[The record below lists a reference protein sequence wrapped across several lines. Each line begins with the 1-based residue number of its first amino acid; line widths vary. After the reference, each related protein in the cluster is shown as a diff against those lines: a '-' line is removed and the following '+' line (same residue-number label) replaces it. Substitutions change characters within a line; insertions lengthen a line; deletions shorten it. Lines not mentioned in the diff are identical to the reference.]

1 MRLKQGQV
9 WKNGGRFYQIT
20 EWSRASIKFKV
31 SQIVSIILPAF
42 FFCISIA
49 CAEWNRELTSFL
61 EFHCYDCHGDGAKKG
76 GLAMD
81 QLSNDLDDPA
91 TFVTWE
97 RIYDRAMSGEMPP
110 KKTLERPSAN
120 ELAVFSSHLEPPL
133 VDAHSKD
140 KGTVL
145 RRLNRQEY
153 ENTLNDLM
161 GTNLKLDSHL
171 PEDGRSHEFD
181 NVGESLSLSMQ
192 HLKKYIHAAGLVFD
206 QVIKQVDHP
215 LLYKKKKIFFREQTL
230 KTHVGKLWK
239 QLDDGAI
246 VHFYGRGYP
255 SGLLRES
262 RVTKSGLYRFR
273 ITGYA
278 YQSKDPITCV
288 LITES
293 YAPGSKKEIVAT
305 PEFIP
310 AKPTTFEMKVW
321 LDDGYMIKFDP
332 QGIYRIPGFEHL
344 DVNEY
349 EGRGF
354 AFMGAEIE
362 GPLKEGYPRYGYDL
376 IFDGIE
382 RKELPPN
389 HPSNREHSWYR
400 PKFEILCEDENK
412 TIESFIVRMGS
423 LAFRERV
430 ELKEMVAYRELYFRE
445 RAKGE
450 SIDVSLRTVFCAIF
464 SSPRFLFLQ
473 ERVGAL
479 SDRRIK
485 DRLRLFLNRT
495 LDDSLESKKDHKG
508 AGLRAYAELLT
519 KSEKFDRFIKDL
531 TDNWLDLR
539 NIDFTS
545 PDRTLFPEFDDYLKH
560 SMLQETRSFVRRM
573 FLENLPISNLVKSDF
588 AMVNERL
595 AQHYG
600 IDNVTGPKFRRVSL
614 PANSPRGGLLTQGSI
629 LKVTANGTNTSPV
642 MRGVWVMERIL
653 GQAPTP
659 PPPGIPGVEPD
670 IRGAET
676 LRDLLEKHRSMES
689 CQGCHAKF
697 DPLGFALESFNP
709 IGGYREH
716 YRSLNPSALKVERKV
731 RAKSVQY
738 RVGPEVDSSGE
749 FSDGKSFD
757 DIHGFMMG
765 LAENEK
771 LLARAFVRK
780 LLTFATGREL
790 GFSDREEVER
800 IVSQCSGGGYRAGD
814 LLHAAIS
821 SNIFQSK

>member
-1 MRLKQGQV
+1 MDLNESVPKI
-9 WKNGGRFYQIT
+9 FI
-20 EWSRASIKFKV
+20 
-31 SQIVSIILPAF
+31 AF
-42 FFCISIA
+42 FFCISVTF
-49 CAEWNRELTSFL
+49 AEWKRELLPFL
-61 EFHCYDCHGDGAKKG
+61 ELHCYDCHGDGAKKG

-81 QLSNDLDDPA
+81 QLSFDLEDPA

-97 RIYDRAMSGEMPP
+97 RIYDRATSGEMPP
-110 KKTLERPSAN
+110 KKIVERPTAS
-120 ELAVFSSHLEPPL
+120 ELAFFSKQLGPPL
-133 VDAHSKD
+133 GNAHSKE

-161 GTNLKLDSHL
+161 GTNLRLGSHL

-181 NVGESLSLSMQ
+181 NVGESLNLSME
-192 HLKKYIHAAGLVFD
+192 HLKQYIHAAGLVFD
-206 QVIKQVDHP
+206 QVVKQVDYP
-215 LLYKKKKIFFREQTL
+215 LLYKKKEIFFQEQTL
-230 KTHVGKLWK
+230 NAHVGKQWK
-239 QLDDGAI
+239 KLEDGA
-246 VHFYGRGYP
+246 VVFFYGGSYP
-255 SGLLRES
+255 TGLLKES
-262 RVTKSGLYRFR
+262 RVRKSGLYRFR

-278 YQSKDPITCV
+278 YQSKDPITCI
-288 LITES
+288 LTTES
-293 YAPGSKKEIVAT
+293 YAPGSKKEIVAA
-305 PEFIP
+305 PEFVP
-310 AKPTTFEMKVW
+310 SKPTTFEMKVW

-354 AFMGAEIE
+354 AFMGAELE
-362 GPLKEGYPRYGYDL
+362 GPLKEGYPRHGYDL

-382 RKELPPN
+382 RNEVPPN
-389 HPSNREHSWYR
+389 HPSNREHSWYK

-412 TIESFIVRMGS
+412 TIDRFLVRMGS
-423 LAFRERV
+423 LAFRETV
-430 ELKEMVAYRELYFRE
+430 ELKEMVAYRDLYFRE
-445 RAKGE
+445 RGKGE

-473 ERVGAL
+473 EKVGTL
-479 SDRRIK
+479 SDYRIK
-485 DRLRLFLNRT
+485 DRLRLFLNRS
-495 LDDSLESKKDHKG
+495 LDHSFESKKDRKS
-508 AGLRAYAELLT
+508 ADFRAFTDLLI
-519 KSEKFDRFIKDL
+519 KSEKFDRFIKDF

-545 PDRTLFPEFDDYLKH
+545 PDRTLFPEFDDYLKY
-560 SMLQETRSFVRRM
+560 SMLEETRSFVRRM
-573 FLENLPISNLVKSDF
+573 FLDNLPISNLVKSDF
-588 AMVNERL
+588 AMINNRL

-600 IDNVTGPKFRRVSL
+600 IENVNGSKFRPVSL

-653 GQAPTP
+653 GQVPTP
-659 PPPGIPGVEPD
+659 PLPGITGVEPD

-716 YRSLNPSALKVERKV
+716 YRSLNPSAPKVERKV
-731 RAKSVQY
+731 RAQNVRY

-749 FSDGKSFD
+749 FSDGKSFS
-757 DIHGFMMG
+757 DIHDFMSG

>member
-1 MRLKQGQV
+1 VHR
-9 WKNGGRFYQIT
+9 
-20 EWSRASIKFKV
+20 
-31 SQIVSIILPAF
+31 ILTAF
-42 FFCISIA
+42 FFCTSVIF
-49 CAEWNRELTSFL
+49 AEWKRELLPFL
-61 EFHCYDCHGDGAKKG
+61 ELHCYDCHGDGAKKG

-81 QLSNDLDDPA
+81 QLSYDLEDPA

-110 KKTLERPSAN
+110 KKILERPSAN
-120 ELAVFSSHLEPPL
+120 ELAVFSRHLEPPL
-133 VDAHSKD
+133 VDAHSKE

-153 ENTLNDLM
+153 ENTLNGLM
-161 GTNLKLDSHL
+161 GTNLRLGSHL

-181 NVGESLSLSMQ
+181 NVGESLNLSME
-192 HLKKYIHAAGLVFD
+192 HLKQYIHAAGLVFD
-206 QVIKQVDHP
+206 QVVKQVDYP
-215 LLYKKKKIFFREQTL
+215 LLYKKKGIFFQKKTL
-230 KTHVGKLWK
+230 KAHVGKQWK
-239 QLDDGAI
+239 KLEDGS
-246 VHFYGRGYP
+246 VVFFYGGSYP
-255 SGLLRES
+255 TGLLKES
-262 RVTKSGLYRFR
+262 RVRKSGLYRFH

-293 YAPGSKKEIVAT
+293 YAPGSKKEIIAT
-305 PEFIP
+305 PEFVP
-310 AKPTTFEMKVW
+310 FKPTTFEMEVW

-354 AFMGAEIE
+354 AFMGAELE
-362 GPLKEGYPRYGYDL
+362 GPLKEGYPRHGYDL

-382 RKELPPN
+382 RNELPPN
-389 HPSNREHSWYR
+389 HPSNRDHSWYK

-412 TIESFIVRMGS
+412 TIDRFLVRMGS
-423 LAFRERV
+423 LAFRETV
-430 ELKEMVAYRELYFRE
+430 ELKEMVAYRKLYFRE
-445 RAKGE
+445 RRKGE

-473 ERVGAL
+473 EKVGTL
-479 SDRRIK
+479 SDYRIK
-485 DRLRLFLNRT
+485 DRLRLFLNRS
-495 LDDSLESKKDHKG
+495 LDHSFESKKDQKS
-508 AGLRAYAELLT
+508 ADFRAFTDLLI
-519 KSEKFDRFIKDL
+519 KSEKFDHFIKDF

-560 SMLQETRSFVRRM
+560 SMLEETRLFVRRM

-588 AMVNERL
+588 AMINNRL

-600 IDNVTGPKFRRVSL
+600 IENVNGSKFRPVSL

-653 GQAPTP
+653 GQVPTP

-709 IGGYREH
+709 IGGYRER
-716 YRSLNPSALKVERKV
+716 YRSLNPSAPKVERKV
-731 RAKSVQY
+731 RAKNVQY

-749 FSDGKSFD
+749 FSDGKSFA
-757 DIHGFMMG
+757 DIHGFMKG

-800 IVSQCSGGGYRAGD
+800 IVSQCSGDGYRAGD

>member
-1 MRLKQGQV
+1 
-9 WKNGGRFYQIT
+9 
-20 EWSRASIKFKV
+20 
-31 SQIVSIILPAF
+31 
-42 FFCISIA
+42 
-49 CAEWNRELTSFL
+49 
-61 EFHCYDCHGDGAKKG
+61 
-76 GLAMD
+76 MD
-81 QLSNDLDDPA
+81 QISFDLEDPA
-91 TFVTWE
+91 TFDTWE
-97 RIYDRAMSGEMPP
+97 RIYDRAISGEMPP
-110 KKTLERPSAN
+110 QKILDRPKAN
-120 ELAVFSSHLEPPL
+120 ELDVFSKHLEPL
-133 VDAHSKD
+133 LIDSHLKH

-145 RRLNRQEY
+145 RRFNRQEY

-161 GTNLKLDSHL
+161 GTNLRLASHL

-181 NVGESLSLSMQ
+181 NVGESLSLSME
-192 HLKKYIHAAGLVFD
+192 HLKQYIHAAGLVFD
-206 QVIKQVDHP
+206 QVIRQVDYP

-230 KTHVGKLWK
+230 KAHLGKQWK
-239 QLDDGAI
+239 KSNDGAI
-246 VHFYGRGYP
+246 VHFYGGSYP
-255 SGLLRES
+255 TGLLKES
-262 RVTKSGLYRFR
+262 RVRKSGLYRFR

-278 YQSKDPITCV
+278 YQSKEPITCV
-288 LITES
+288 LIRES
-293 YAPGSKKEIVAT
+293 YAPGSKKEIIAV
-305 PEFIP
+305 PEFVP
-310 AKPTTFEMKVW
+310 AKPTTFEMEVW

-332 QGIYRIPGFEHL
+332 QGIYRFPGFEHL

-349 EGRGF
+349 EGSGF
-354 AFMGAEIE
+354 AFLGAEIE

-389 HPSNREHSWYR
+389 HPSNREHSWYK
-400 PKFEILCEDENK
+400 PKFELFCEDENK
-412 TIESFIVRMGS
+412 TIDRFLVKMGS
-423 LAFRERV
+423 LAFRETV
-430 ELKEMVAYRELYFRE
+430 DLKQMVAYRELYFSE

-450 SIDVSLRTVFCAIF
+450 SIDVSLRTIFCAIF

-473 ERVGAL
+473 ERVGKL
-479 SDRRIK
+479 SDYRIK
-485 DRLRLFLNRT
+485 DRTRLFLNRS
-495 LDDSLESKKDHKG
+495 LDDSSESIKAHAD
-508 AGLRAYAELLT
+508 ADMRTFTELLI
-519 KSEKFDRFIKDL
+519 KSEKFDRFIKDF

-545 PDRTLFPEFDDYLKH
+545 PDRTLFPEFDNYLKY
-560 SMLQETRSFVRRM
+560 SMLEETRAFVRRM

-588 AMVNERL
+588 AMINERL
-595 AQHYG
+595 ARHYG
-600 IDNVTGPKFRRVSL
+600 IEDVTGSKIRPVSL

-653 GQAPTP
+653 GQVPTP
-659 PPPGIPGVEPD
+659 PPPGISGVEPD

-676 LRDLLEKHRSMES
+676 LRDLLEKHRSTES

-716 YRSLNPSALKVERKV
+716 YRSLNPSAPKVERKV

-738 RVGPEVDSSGE
+738 REGPEVDSSGE
-749 FSDGKSFD
+749 FSDGKTFA
-757 DIHGFMMG
+757 DIHDFMSG

-771 LLARAFVRK
+771 LLAHAFLRK

-790 GFSDREEVER
+790 GISDREEVER

>member
-1 MRLKQGQV
+1 
-9 WKNGGRFYQIT
+9 
-20 EWSRASIKFKV
+20 
-31 SQIVSIILPAF
+31 
-42 FFCISIA
+42 
-49 CAEWNRELTSFL
+49 
-61 EFHCYDCHGDGAKKG
+61 
-76 GLAMD
+76 MD
-81 QLSNDLDDPA
+81 QISFDLEDPA
-91 TFVTWE
+91 TFDTWE
-97 RIYDRAMSGEMPP
+97 RIYDRAISGEMPP
-110 KKTLERPSAN
+110 QKILDRPKAN
-120 ELAVFSSHLEPPL
+120 ELDVFSKHLEPL
-133 VDAHSKD
+133 LIDSHLKH

-145 RRLNRQEY
+145 RRFNRQEY

-161 GTNLKLDSHL
+161 GTNLRLASHL

-181 NVGESLSLSMQ
+181 NVGESLSLSME
-192 HLKKYIHAAGLVFD
+192 HLKQYIHAAGLVFD
-206 QVIKQVDHP
+206 QVIRQVDYP

-230 KTHVGKLWK
+230 KAHLGKQWK
-239 QLDDGAI
+239 KSNDGAI
-246 VHFYGRGYP
+246 VHFYGGSYP
-255 SGLLRES
+255 TGLLKES
-262 RVTKSGLYRFR
+262 RVRKSGLYRFR

-278 YQSKDPITCV
+278 YQSKEPITCV
-288 LITES
+288 LIRES
-293 YAPGSKKEIVAT
+293 YAPGSKKEIIAV
-305 PEFIP
+305 PEFVP
-310 AKPTTFEMKVW
+310 AKPTTFEMEVW

-332 QGIYRIPGFEHL
+332 QGIYRFPGFEHL

-349 EGRGF
+349 EGSGF
-354 AFMGAEIE
+354 AFLGAEIE

-389 HPSNREHSWYR
+389 HPSNREHSWYK
-400 PKFEILCEDENK
+400 PKFELFCEDENK
-412 TIESFIVRMGS
+412 TIDRFLVKMGS
-423 LAFRERV
+423 LAFRETV
-430 ELKEMVAYRELYFRE
+430 DLKQMVAYRELYFSE

-450 SIDVSLRTVFCAIF
+450 SIDVSLRTIFCAIF

-473 ERVGAL
+473 ERVGKL
-479 SDRRIK
+479 SDYRIK
-485 DRLRLFLNRT
+485 DRIRLFLNRS
-495 LDDSLESKKDHKG
+495 LDDSSESKKAHAD
-508 AGLRAYAELLT
+508 ADMRTFTELLI
-519 KSEKFDRFIKDL
+519 KSEKFDRFIKDF

-545 PDRTLFPEFDDYLKH
+545 PDRTLFPEFDNYLKY
-560 SMLQETRSFVRRM
+560 SMLEETQAFVRRI

-588 AMVNERL
+588 AMINERL
-595 AQHYG
+595 ARHYG
-600 IDNVTGPKFRRVSL
+600 IEDVTGSKIRPVSL

-653 GQAPTP
+653 GQVPTP
-659 PPPGIPGVEPD
+659 PPPGISGVEPD

-676 LRDLLEKHRSMES
+676 LRDLLEKHRSTES

-716 YRSLNPSALKVERKV
+716 YRSLSPSAPKVERKV

-749 FSDGKSFD
+749 FSDGKSFA
-757 DIHGFMMG
+757 DIHDFMSG

-771 LLARAFVRK
+771 LLAHAFLRK
-780 LLTFATGREL
+780 LLTFAIGREL
-790 GFSDREEVER
+790 GISDREEVER